1 MGAWASRERRPG
13 DVEGDLMLRLLLI
26 RHGETDWNA
35 SGRYQGQM
43 DIPLNEAGIEQARI
57 LGCRLRNELS
67 GSIDPGGPPVSI
79 NAIYASDL
87 ARAWQTAEIVGAA
100 CGLAPRPEPRLRELS
115 FGEWQGLTYQEIGER
130 DPEALAAWNRDR
142 VNCRPPGGESLGAM
156 AARVRDLL
164 DDVHRDTR
172 DGTVALVSHGGTIR
186 IILCVLLGHPLAD
199 YWQFAVDNTAIAEIE
214 VRPLGPVVV
223 RWNDAHH
230 LRELRRQD
238 VF

>member
-1 MGAWASRERRPG
+1 
-13 DVEGDLMLRLLLI
+13 MLRLLLI

-43 DIPLNEAGIEQARI
+43 DIPLNEAGVEQARI
-57 LGCRLRNELS
+57 LGYRLRNELS
-67 GSIDPGGPPVSI
+67 GPIEPSGLTGSI
-79 NAIYASDL
+79 NALYASDL
-87 ARAWQTAEIVGAA
+87 ARAWQTAQIVGEAY
-100 CGLAPRPEPRLRELS
+100 GLAPRPEPRLRELS

-156 AARVRDLL
+156 AARVRALL
-164 DDVHRDTR
+164 DDVRRDYR
-172 DGTVALVSHGGTIR
+172 DGTVVLVSHGGTIR

-214 VRPLGPVVV
+214 VHTLGPVVV

-230 LRELRRQD
+230 LRQLHRQD